1 MTRANLKDERWNTI
15 FRQERIGDALQKQ
28 GWYLIQART
37 IKQKYGWEPRLL
49 AKIDDH
55 ESLPAI
61 FQDHDAVILSLA
73 NGRYVIVR
81 VGNHG
86 KPFFPT
92 LPPIWESPRHIPLGD
107 LPERYHT
114 FRWKK
119 AFTGESEAIDAAFA
133 SRLLHD
139 FVGEEALTLTI
150 RGRRRF
156 SLKQKL
162 PLRLR
167 INRTL
172 KEFPGL
178 EFGSPQMEV
187 DAGYEAP
194 SSLYLIESKL
204 HLTDNFNPRQVFF
217 PSIYW
222 QRQLRAKGS
231 RKSVRPIYL
240 LYTNHFYYLYELE
253 IEDEA
258 INAIHVRRQQWYI
271 LGEPPWTLRW
281 LGELL
286 AKTQLVPQPEI
297 PFPQADLLPRIYDLL
312 EALQRMGAM
321 TIPQVAERQHFT
333 ERQAYYYASAA
344 KWLGWAEIEKS
355 QVTLT
360 KAGRKLAKTPPY
372 SRLEKTLQVLSC
384 RPVFRSALILWHKQ
398 HKLPSQ
404 AQIGKWIEE
413 AGARGE
419 IKGLSGNTVHRRA
432 QTARHWLQMLAP
444 LVKS

>member
-1 MTRANLKDERWNTI
+1 MPRTSSKNERWATI
-15 FRQERIGDALQKQ
+15 FQQERIDDALQKQ
-28 GWYLIQART
+28 GWYLIQAGAIR
-37 IKQKYGWEPRLL
+37 QKYGWEPRLL

-55 ESLPAI
+55 ESLPAV
-61 FQDHDAVILSLA
+61 FRDQDAVILSLA

-81 VGNHG
+81 VGDHG
-86 KPFFPT
+86 KPFFPD
-92 LPPIWESPRHIPLGD
+92 LSPIWERPRHVPLGD

-114 FRWKK
+114 FRWDE

-133 SRLLHD
+133 SRILHD
-139 FVGEEALTLTI
+139 FVGEEELTLTI

-156 SLKQKL
+156 SLKQRL

-167 INRTL
+167 INQAL
-172 KEFPGL
+172 KEFPL

-194 SSLYLIESKL
+194 HGLYLIESKL
-204 HLTDNFNPRQVFF
+204 HLTGNFNPRQVFF
-217 PSIYW
+217 PYIYW
-222 QRQLRAKGS
+222 QRQLQAKGS
-231 RKSVRPIYL
+231 RKRVHPIYL

-258 INAIHVRRQQWYI
+258 INAMRVIRQQWYI

-286 AKTQLVPQPEI
+286 AKTQLVPQPKD

-312 EALQRMGAM
+312 EALQRRGAM

-344 KWLGWAEIEKS
+344 KWLGWAEIEKG

-360 KAGRKLAKTPPY
+360 QAGRKLAKTPLY
-372 SRLEKTLQVLSC
+372 SRLEKTLQVLSR
-384 RPVFRSALILWHKQ
+384 RPVFRPALRFWYEQ
-398 HKLPSQ
+398 RKLPSQ

-413 AGARGE
+413 ASAQGE
-419 IKGLSGNTVHRRA
+419 IKELSGNTIHRRA